1 MEKLEPQTQQA
12 LTEAVSALRQGN
24 PDETIRICESYLLTS
39 PSSIPHLQLWA
50 HALIKKNQLGL
61 AQEKINF
68 AIKITPDFAPLYEDL
83 GSIQAL
89 NDDFDNAIASLRRAI
104 QIDPRLAGAHK
115 KLAQALMAAGR
126 NNEIDEAFENYL
138 DHDDDA
144 ALVVIGAEHWRA
156 DRLSEA
162 ESTLTK
168 ALRKN
173 PNNVDAMRFL
183 AMVYHGQNKKLNDA
197 EALLR
202 KATDIAPDFHQAYN
216 NLGRILIDN
225 GKWHDAIDCYQ
236 KLVKL
241 QPQDDTAWA
250 GLGRSYSY
258 AGQVEVAVT
267 AYENSLSIK
276 QDSPSV
282 HLAYAHMLKTL
293 GRQVDALAAYRN
305 SIKYKPELG
314 ESYWSMANLKIFTF
328 EDDEVTAMEQQLNS
342 PDISDTARVHFHFS
356 LGKAYE
362 DKKDFDRAWKNYHQ
376 GNQTQRPLI
385 DYDPVENELHLQNI
399 QQVFNSELFSTFAGS
414 GHYAPDPIFIVGL
427 PRSGST
433 LIEQILASHSQVEG
447 TSELPNIGN
456 IAVATGKFRHD
467 GLSYPHTMSTL
478 TQRDF
483 AAYGKEYLQQIAHH
497 RIQGTPFFID
507 KMPNNFA
514 HVGWIKLILPNAKII
529 NTRRHPIDSCLGAY
543 KQLFAKG
550 QHFTYEKF
558 ELAEFYRS
566 YIDIMQHWHE
576 MLPGQILDVHYEDTV
591 TDLNTQVRRI
601 LDFCGLQFEEQCLR
615 FYETERAV
623 KTASSEQVR
632 QPIYTGAL
640 GLWKKYGEHLS
651 DWEEELADIIEQL
664 PESVKKASL

>member
-50 HALIKKNQLGL
+50 HALIIKNQLGL

-126 NNEIDEAFENYL
+126 NDEIDEAFENYL

-305 SIKYKPELG
+305 VG
-314 ESYWSMANLKIFTF
+314 
-328 EDDEVTAMEQQLNS
+328 
-342 PDISDTARVHFHFS
+342 R
-356 LGKAYE
+356 
-362 DKKDFDRAWKNYHQ
+362 
-376 GNQTQRPLI
+376 
-385 DYDPVENELHLQNI
+385 
-399 QQVFNSELFSTFAGS
+399 STLA
-414 GHYAPDPIFIVGL
+414 APNNCPGVVLSHPPSNTTPSNGL
-427 PRSGST
+427 PRNDSST
-433 LIEQILASHSQVEG
+433 SIDNKLRY
-447 TSELPNIGN
+447 N
-456 IAVATGKFRHD
+456 IAVGRICVSPKDITGN
-467 GLSYPHTMSTL
+467 SS
-478 TQRDF
+478 
-483 AAYGKEYLQQIAHH
+483 
-497 RIQGTPFFID
+497 GTPPASHTPFLTLSAIS
-507 KMPNNFA
+507 
-514 HVGWIKLILPNAKII
+514 
-529 NTRRHPIDSCLGAY
+529 RR
-543 KQLFAKG
+543 
-550 QHFTYEKF
+550 
-558 ELAEFYRS
+558 
-566 YIDIMQHWHE
+566 
-576 MLPGQILDVHYEDTV
+576 
-591 TDLNTQVRRI
+591 
-601 LDFCGLQFEEQCLR
+601 
-615 FYETERAV
+615 
-623 KTASSEQVR
+623 
-632 QPIYTGAL
+632 
-640 GLWKKYGEHLS
+640 
-651 DWEEELADIIEQL
+651 
-664 PESVKKASL
+664 